1 VGTVHLFSREYVA
14 AIAEFRAILVTDPDW
29 SSGLGMLGRALAA
42 AGHYDEAVARIQE
55 ALEISGRPSHK
66 ALLAYTLA
74 AAGRTSEARAL
85 LRELTAPPR
94 GVIIPPVDLA
104 AVHVA
109 LGQHDEAIAVLNRGV
124 AERDEEMMYLKVDP
138 RYDPI
143 RGDERFVRVLQ
154 ALDLDGTI

>member
-1 VGTVHLFSREYVA
+1 VGTVHLFSRDYVA

-42 AGHYDEAVARIQE
+42 AGQFDEAIARIQE
-55 ALEISGRPSHK
+55 ALELSGRPSHK

-74 AAGRTSEARAL
+74 AAGRTEQARAL
-85 LRELTAPPR
+85 LRELVTPSR
-94 GVIIPPVDLA
+94 GIVVPPVDLA

-109 LGQHDEAIAVLNRGV
+109 LGQHDEAVAVLTRGV
-124 AERDEEMMYLKVDP
+124 EERDEEMMYLKVDP

-143 RGDERFVRVLQ
+143 RGDARFERVLA
-154 ALDLDGTI
+154 ALDLDGTT